1 LLDLHLPKI
10 HGVEV
15 LKKIKSH
22 RWIQHVS
29 AIVFICSGGHP
40 NIKKYDAL
48 GADGYILKPLNFG
61 NFAGAIVNLGF
72 HWSLLAYSAIQNA
85 IGS

>member
-1 LLDLHLPKI
+1 MDTTCTDHCIHLFRGASR
-10 HGVEV
+10 H
-15 LKKIKSH
+15 
-22 RWIQHVS
+22 
-29 AIVFICSGGHP
+29 
-40 NIKKYDAL
+40 KKYDEL

-61 NFAGAIVNLGF
+61 NFADAIVNLAF